1 VLNVTA
7 YQALRQPRHETLRVR
22 GLDMHL
28 TRWGPDTSPMESP
41 LLLLHGW
48 LDAGETFQFMV
59 DAFKKDW
66 PIVAPDWRGFGRSE
80 WPQEGYGFPDYLGDL
95 DALME
100 QISPFTPARLVGHS
114 MGGNIACLF
123 AGIRPERV
131 RSVVSLE
138 GIGMPRTSANQA
150 PQRMRKWLDQIKS
163 PATEKNYNSFEQL
176 TAIIQFRY
184 PRFSPEVAAFVA
196 RAWGTMDENDQVRL
210 AADPRHHWVNPILY
224 KREDAEATWR
234 EIRVPLMMMLGE
246 KSDYLQRLGA
256 DGTIEALRLAYPG
269 VEIASV
275 ADAGHMLHL
284 ERPDLAAS
292 LVEAFLDAH

>member
-1 VLNVTA
+1 
-7 YQALRQPRHETLRVR
+7 
-22 GLDMHL
+22 
-28 TRWGPDTSPMESP
+28 MESP
-41 LLLLHGW
+41 LFLLHGW

-59 DAFKKDW
+59 DAFEKDW

-80 WPQEGYGFPDYLGDL
+80 WPQEGYSFPDYLGDL
-95 DALME
+95 DALTE
-100 QISPFTPARLVGHS
+100 LLSPGAPARLVGHS

-131 RSVVSLE
+131 RCVVSLE
-138 GIGMPRTSANQA
+138 GIGMPRTSAHQA
-150 PQRMRKWLDQIKS
+150 PQRMRKWLDQIKT

-184 PRFSPEVAAFVA
+184 PRFSPDVAAFVA
-196 RAWGTMDENDQVRL
+196 NVWGVADESDRVRL

-234 EIRVPLMMMLGE
+234 EIRAPLMMMLGE
-246 KSDYLQRLGA
+246 KSDYLKRLGV
-256 DGTIEALRLAYPG
+256 DGSIDALRLAYPDL
-269 VEIASV
+269 EIASV

-284 ERPDLAAS
+284 EQPGSVAS
-292 LVEAFLDAH
+292 LVERFLDAH